1 MRQYGVGTLVV
12 ADLSN
17 LFAIAYV
24 YVVNEGLLPLGTHL
38 DELDF
43 NCTAKRYKID
53 STEFGA
59 VLRPGLAYFDDDF
72 AHFCCFVDC
81 IPLFAT
87 SHELKGA
94 PNYLHRH
101 SFIHYS

>member
-1 MRQYGVGTLVV
+1 MVTREEEDMTNHSAFAYG
-12 ADLSN
+12 DECD
-17 LFAIAYV
+17 
-24 YVVNEGLLPLGTHL
+24 EGLLPFGNQL
-38 DELDF
+38 DELGF
-43 NCTAKRYKID
+43 NWTAKRYKMD
-53 STEFGA
+53 STECGA
-59 VLRPGLAYFDDDF
+59 ILRPGLAYFDDDF
-72 AHFCCFVDC
+72 AHFCWFVDC